1 MLDED
6 IMAVS
11 TPESLNCPTCGAPL
25 EADGSTPLIR
35 CNFCRN
41 MIIIDGLKPGEIPA
55 TASDKARGIP
65 EEILEAIKTGKNI
78 EAIKFYRESY
88 DVSLARAKYAIEQ
101 IQSGHL
107 ENPESGFPK
116 TISTPVII
124 STDQTSWQTKTSK
137 GINLAGFIVPTIIL
151 LVVGGFLT
159 FMFMQPGSPFVP
171 NLVAMS
177 PASFLQDTQTGKT
190 AIISQFYNVNNETR
204 LVGSVDSSKGKLLW
218 QTGELP
224 KDTFV
229 DAILT
234 DGTRVF
240 YVSQDDLFAVNQTDG
255 KPTWQIQMPDKLD
268 YGKYS
273 MVLKG
278 DRLLAI
284 TQDRTLN
291 AFNTSNGE
299 LVWKR
304 VLSGY
309 DREIRLMGERI
320 VILDYPEGSTNYSIY
335 FLNPSDGS
343 QIKVIN
349 PICQAGEYEE
359 DDFDPDSG
367 ILYDEGENALYLIY
381 GSFRGCIQRYDLES
395 GNLIWQSTQEKA
407 FSFSMVGFNPIQTN
421 NTIYFSDEHT
431 IFKVNILTGTTQ
443 ILLEDPDY
451 ELIPLMQSGNNL
463 LIRARRTLGS
473 ERFELWGVDES
484 TGERLWEMVLDNSA
498 PLDPPN
504 EAIGLIDN
512 GEQAWTWHPS
522 EGGIMLL
529 NFQAEPNQLVI
540 QTIDLTT
547 GVSSNELTIL
557 FKSVSSDFY
566 SVPETIDWQENLL
579 YLSLDSDLYSI
590 DTSNGKILMKF
601 Q

>member
-1 MLDED
+1 
-6 IMAVS
+6 
-11 TPESLNCPTCGAPL
+11 
-25 EADGSTPLIR
+25 
-35 CNFCRN
+35 
-41 MIIIDGLKPGEIPA
+41 
-55 TASDKARGIP
+55 
-65 EEILEAIKTGKNI
+65 
-78 EAIKFYRESY
+78 
-88 DVSLARAKYAIEQ
+88 
-101 IQSGHL
+101 
-107 ENPESGFPK
+107 
-116 TISTPVII
+116 
-124 STDQTSWQTKTSK
+124 
-137 GINLAGFIVPTIIL
+137 
-151 LVVGGFLT
+151 
-159 FMFMQPGSPFVP
+159 
-171 NLVAMS
+171 
-177 PASFLQDTQTGKT
+177 
-190 AIISQFYNVNNETR
+190 
-204 LVGSVDSSKGKLLW
+204 
-218 QTGELP
+218 
-224 KDTFV
+224 
-229 DAILT
+229 
-234 DGTRVF
+234 
-240 YVSQDDLFAVNQTDG
+240 
-255 KPTWQIQMPDKLD
+255 
-268 YGKYS
+268 
-273 MVLKG
+273 
-278 DRLLAI
+278 
-284 TQDRTLN
+284 
-291 AFNTSNGE
+291 
-299 LVWKR
+299 
-304 VLSGY
+304 
-309 DREIRLMGERI
+309 
-320 VILDYPEGSTNYSIY
+320 
-335 FLNPSDGS
+335 
-343 QIKVIN
+343 
-349 PICQAGEYEE
+349 
-359 DDFDPDSG
+359 
-367 ILYDEGENALYLIY
+367 
-381 GSFRGCIQRYDLES
+381 
-395 GNLIWQSTQEKA
+395 
-407 FSFSMVGFNPIQTN
+407 MVGFNPIQTN